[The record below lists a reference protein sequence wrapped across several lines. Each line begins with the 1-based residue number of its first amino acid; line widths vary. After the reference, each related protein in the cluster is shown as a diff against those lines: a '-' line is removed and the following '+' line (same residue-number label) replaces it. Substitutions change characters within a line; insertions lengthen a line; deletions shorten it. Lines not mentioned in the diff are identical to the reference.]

1 MADDKNNAGVE
12 MFNHVDQFMAAV
24 SAMAGNGHV
33 KQRLIQAYDENLR
46 SIDEAE
52 LPAPARK
59 RFAELRRLMESV
71 APLNGEGPIRATVR
85 KMSVHDTE
93 RAARLMVEVMAE
105 VIRHADAR
113 QARLPLQAEERP
125 SVPRFLSKS
134 H

>member
-1 MADDKNNAGVE
+1 
-12 MFNHVDQFMAAV
+12 
-24 SAMAGNGHV
+24 
-33 KQRLIQAYDENLR
+33 
-46 SIDEAE
+46 
-52 LPAPARK
+52 
-59 RFAELRRLMESV
+59 
-71 APLNGEGPIRATVR
+71 
-85 KMSVHDTE
+85 MSVHDTE